1 MSTQIQKLHDV
12 WVNYRN
18 KSEQNTDLPQIT
30 LEDLNNAIT
39 STGPFYFY
47 VIDFADMSISHISP
61 SIYDIHNL
69 EPGNVV
75 FDDIL
80 NTLHPDDIDFI
91 SITEATLANFFYE
104 EIGIEKILHYKMN
117 YCFRTKMKNGKYAM
131 MNHQALLLTLDEKG
145 GYGKSLNIHTCISH
159 LTNTNTYQFSLIGLN
174 GEPSFMNLNNQT
186 GFLKETAFSKREIEI
201 LRLVS
206 NGNNNNEIADK
217 LCISQLTVKKHRK
230 NILQKANCK
239 NTTQLIKNCVLQGL
253 I

>member
-30 LEDLNNAIT
+30 LEDLSNAIT

-47 VIDFADMSISHISP
+47 VIDFADMSLSHISP
-61 SIYDIHNL
+61 SIYDIHNF
-69 EPGNVV
+69 EQGKVT

-80 NTLHPDDIDFI
+80 NTLHPNDIDFL
-91 SITEATLANFFYE
+91 SKTEASIAKFFYE
-104 EIGIEKILHYKMN
+104 NIGQEKFLHYKIN
-117 YCFRTKMKNGKYAM
+117 YCFRLKMKNGEYALI
-131 MNHQALLLTLDEKG
+131 NHQALMLTLDKSG
-145 GYGKSLNIHTCISH
+145 GYGKVLNIHTRIDHITKS
-159 LTNTNTYQFSLIGLN
+159 NNYQFSLIGLN
-174 GEPSFMNLNNQT
+174 GEPSYMNLNNQT
-186 GFLKETAFSKREIEI
+186 VFEKEAAFSKREIEI
-201 LRLVS
+201 LKLIS